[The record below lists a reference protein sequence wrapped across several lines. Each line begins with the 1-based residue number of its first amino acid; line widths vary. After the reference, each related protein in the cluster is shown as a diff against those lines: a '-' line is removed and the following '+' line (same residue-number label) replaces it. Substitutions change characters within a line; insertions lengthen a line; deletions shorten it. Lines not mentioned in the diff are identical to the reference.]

1 MGPAPEVLARVTE
14 IASDNRSGADTLARK
29 AAEVLELQAA
39 GPSPDGPALREALV
53 EAARLLVAAQP
64 AMASIFN
71 LANAVLFAI
80 EGIHDAPSLR
90 SAVTAICR
98 RFAAEIATAHEAI
111 SQAAREQ
118 IPDGGTVLTH
128 SYSSTVVDAL
138 LGAWRCGRR
147 FSVIC
152 TESRPLCEGV
162 ALARTLAA
170 AHIPVTLIADGAVH
184 HHFQQASLAL
194 SGADSVARQGVLNK
208 AGTALLALSARARR
222 KKFLVLA
229 GTHKWLAPG
238 GRLVWVRRENPHEIL
253 SEDIAGVCVSNVYF
267 DLTPLRLV
275 TAVITEQGA
284 FAPAA
289 VRRRLR
295 ELKVH
300 PALVGRR
307 VASMA

>member
-1 MGPAPEVLARVTE
+1 MEPAPEVLARVAE

-39 GPSPDGPALREALV
+39 APSTDGTGLREALA

-80 EGIHDAPSLR
+80 EGVDDAPSLR
-90 SAVTAICR
+90 NAVISTCRGFTAK
-98 RFAAEIATAHEAI
+98 IARVHEVI
-111 SQAAREQ
+111 SEAAREEV
-118 IPDGGTVLTH
+118 PDGGTVLTH
-128 SYSSTVVDAL
+128 SYSSTVADAL

-162 ALARTLAA
+162 SLARTLAA
-170 AHIPVTLIADGAVH
+170 AHIPVTLIADAALH
-184 HHFQQASLAL
+184 HHFQEASLAL
-194 SGADSVARQGVLNK
+194 SGADTVAREGVLNK
-208 AGTALLALSARARR
+208 AGTALVALSARARR

-229 GTHKWLAPG
+229 GTHKWLAPAR
-238 GRLVWVRRENPHEIL
+238 RLVWVRRENPREIL
-253 SEDIAGVCVSNVYF
+253 PEDIAGICVSNVYF

-275 TAVITEQGA
+275 TALITQQGA
-284 FAPAA
+284 LPPAA
-289 VRRRLR
+289 VRERLG

-307 VASMA
+307 AAPAA